1 MFTKIKEIRLKSLNL
16 INIWEKT
23 PMTKISEDNLE
34 FNNSDHG
41 ENKAEWISNDE
52 IKSNKQNIWSFPVN
66 NTDKGALE

>member
-1 MFTKIKEIRLKSLNL
+1 MFKKIKEIRLKSLNL

-41 ENKAEWISNDE
+41 ENKAEWIR
-52 IKSNKQNIWSFPVN
+52 I
-66 NTDKGALE
+66 G